1 MCVRCVRWFPA
12 TYAELFSTTGRIS
25 VLVENVLSWH
35 VGRCQNQV
43 PAHRDGL
50 SPVQQIRERRATL
63 TGPPKGLAEDPPCW
77 SIIGDRST
85 MAGKGSETAFI
96 LEVHCGNRSEK
107 PGEVAADPLRGI
119 LETFPH
125 YFQVVGAPERKCTN
139 SKTYNQPGY
148 SQSFSAY
155 YSSIYVLTV
164 ANARYAHVRRVV
176 YRVRL

>member
-96 LEVHCGNRSEK
+96 LEVYCGNRSEK
-107 PGEVAADPLRGI
+107 PGEVAADPLRAI

-125 YFQVVGAPERKCTN
+125 YFQAACAPKQKCAY
-139 SKTYNQPGY
+139 SKTYNQSGY
-148 SQSFSAY
+148 SRSFSAY
-155 YSSIYVLTV
+155 YRSTEYLRINSS
-164 ANARYAHVRRVV
+164 
-176 YRVRL
+176 